1 MNIRRIEI
9 SNFRGIKESTW
20 VIPDDRKFI
29 CLIGPGDSGKTALL
43 DAIHYTLGDRW
54 RLSISDTDFYNCD
67 TANPICIR
75 AVIADIPKEL
85 LKESAFGLH
94 LSGIDD
100 EGNLHQDPE
109 DGLKACL
116 IIQLKVDETHEPIWS
131 VERVDGSDGVE
142 IRSSQRHY
150 LATFKVDERADVHL
164 RWTSTSA
171 LGRLSHD
178 KNSAVRAMASAARA
192 ASKAISEHEDA
203 ELAKLTDQV
212 QAKINEAGGGSFS
225 SIKPGL
231 DTSLSSVGGNLALYE
246 ADIPLTNYGL
256 GTRRISGL
264 AVQQIAASNKSLL
277 LVDEIETGLEPHRLV
292 RLIHY
297 LREDKAYSQ
306 VFITTHSPVAVEQ
319 ALTENLAVVRSND
332 DGVTNVAFLPDG
344 TGTALKL
351 RRSRPSSF
359 LANRIL
365 VVEGKTEEGLLLHSV
380 TTWDKERIRTG
391 LPVAA
396 GEGSVIQDG
405 QGGSDAPLRAIA
417 LSELGYDVAVF
428 IDNDDSSVDEHVAA
442 AQGLGINVIRWE
454 KDNNTERQI
463 IFSLEAQELNSFLLL
478 AKSTRGDETTVLND
492 LHSAGLPV
500 ECTTLDVGDW
510 SAHGVSTDD
519 AKQYVAKAAAH
530 KDRSWFKTVDGGK
543 LLGGWIEEN
552 SPQFNSTVVREKLEE
567 VKNFL
572 YPTQEQA
579 ETEDVGE

>member
-54 RLSISDTDFYNCD
+54 RLSISDTDFYDCD
-67 TANPICIR
+67 TTNPICIR
-75 AVIADIPKEL
+75 VVITNIPKEL

-116 IIQLKVDETHEPIWS
+116 IMQLKVDETHEPAWS
-131 VERVDGSDGVE
+131 VERVDGSDSVE

-178 KNSAVRAMASAARA
+178 KNSAVRAMAGAARA

-203 ELAKLTDQV
+203 ELTKLTDQV
-212 QAKINEAGGGSFS
+212 QAKINEAGGGGFS

-246 ADIPLTNYGL
+246 ANIPLTNYGL

-319 ALTENLAVVRSND
+319 ALTENLAVVRSS
-332 DGVTNVAFLPDG
+332 DGVTSVAFLPDG

-365 VVEGKTEEGLLLHSV
+365 VVEGKTEEGILLHYMEA
-380 TTWDKERIRTG
+380 WDKERARLG

-405 QGGSDAPLRAIA
+405 QGGSDAPLRAVA
-417 LSELGYDVAVF
+417 LSKLGYDTAVF
-428 IDNDDSSVDEHVAA
+428 IDNDDSSVDKHVTA
-442 AQGLGINVIRWE
+442 AQSLGINVIRWE

-463 IFSLEAQELNSFLLL
+463 VFSLEAQELSSFLVL
-478 AKSTRGDETTVLND
+478 AKSTRGDEVIVLND
-492 LHSAGLPV
+492 LRSAGLPT

-510 SAHGVSTDD
+510 SAHGVDLNH
-519 AKQYVAKAAAH
+519 AKEYIAKAASH

-552 SPQFNSTVVREKLEE
+552 STRFNRSVVSEKLEA
-567 VKNFL
+567 VKDFL
-572 YPTQEQA
+572 YPTEEQV